1 MAILGLDN
9 PKLTTSHF
17 VARDELGV
25 VDPAVRMP
33 DHLELDD
40 FLVRHLIV
48 GTQFHT
54 SFLTVRKPESNAGER
69 Q

>member
-40 FLVRHLIV
+40 WLRQVREHRMVV
-48 GTQFHT
+48 GST
-54 SFLTVRKPESNAGER
+54 AGR
-69 Q
+69 MNRVAPVG